1 MKEKKETEEMTN
13 FIYYMIK
20 EDLEKGLLENKCVH
34 TRFPPEPNGYLHI
47 GHAKAILL
55 NYTLA
60 QIFDGKFN
68 LRFDDTNP
76 IREEQEFVDSIME
89 DIRWLGADWGDRLF
103 FSSDYFDVKYQFAI
117 RLIEAGRAYVCDL
130 SQEEIRDYRGTL
142 TEPGKESPYRN
153 RTVKENLDLFERMRN
168 GEFADG
174 SRVLRAKI
182 DMASG
187 NLNMR
192 DPVIY
197 RILHTRHHRTGDQW
211 CIYPMYDFDHPF
223 SDALEGITHSLCSIE
238 YTDHRPLYDWIVD
251 NALELFPE
259 AVKFRS
265 RQTEFARMNL
275 TYTVMSKRK
284 LRRLVEEKYVRGW
297 DDPRMPT
304 IAGLRSRGFT
314 PAAIADF
321 QERVGVSR
329 ADSTADLALLE
340 HCIREELETTAP
352 RLMVVLDP
360 IKVVITNWPAGK
372 KEEIMMENIPG
383 NENAGTRQV
392 PFSGEIY
399 IEREDFMED
408 PPKKFFRL
416 APGKEVR
423 LKGAYIICCE
433 EVIKDTA
440 GNVTELLCSYD
451 PQTKSG
457 GDTSGKKV
465 KGVIHW
471 VSIEHAAGVKVNL
484 YDNLFTIENPETE
497 RDIDFI
503 SYINPESLEVYE
515 DVPAEPA
522 VAEANPGS
530 RFQFLR
536 KGYFYLDPLAAGDEK
551 PVFNRIVALKDSWAK
566 VKKKG

>member
-1 MKEKKETEEMTN
+1 MTEKKKPESKTN
-13 FIYYMIK
+13 FIHTMIK
-20 EDLEKGLLENKCVH
+20 EDLEKGLLKGRPVH

-55 NYTLA
+55 NYL
-60 QIFDGKFN
+60 ISRDFNGKFN

-76 IREEQEFVDSIME
+76 IKEEQEFVDSIIE
-89 DIRWLGADWGDRLF
+89 DIRWLGVDWDDRLF
-103 FSSDYFDVKYQFAI
+103 FSSDYFEVKYQFAL
-117 RLIEAGRAYVCDL
+117 RLIKANRAYVCDL
-130 SQEEIRDYRGTL
+130 SQEEIREYRGTL
-142 TEPGKESPYRN
+142 TEPGTESPYRN
-153 RTVKENLDLFERMRN
+153 RSVEENLSLFERMRA
-168 GEFADG
+168 GEFENG

-192 DPVIY
+192 DPVLY
-197 RILHTRHHRTGDQW
+197 RILHAEHHRTGDKW

-251 NALELFPE
+251 NAVELMPE
-259 AVKFRS
+259 VVKFRS
-265 RQTEFARMNL
+265 RQTEFARLNM

-284 LRRLVEEKYVRGW
+284 LRRLVEENHVDGW

-304 IAGLRSRGFT
+304 IAGLRRRGIT
-314 PAAIADF
+314 PQAIADF

-329 ADSTADLALLE
+329 AESTVDLALLE
-340 HCIREELETTAP
+340 HCIRQELETTAP

-360 IKVVITNWPAGK
+360 IKVVITNWPVGK
-372 KEEIMMENIPG
+372 TEMCEMENLPG
-383 NENAGTRQV
+383 NESTGNRRV

-399 IEREDFMED
+399 IERDDFMED

-423 LKGAYIICCE
+423 LKGAYVICCQ
-433 EVIKDTA
+433 EVIKDA
-440 GNVTELLCSYD
+440 DGNITELLCTYD
-451 PQTKSG
+451 PQTRSG
-457 GDTSGKKV
+457 ADTSGKKI

-471 VSIEHAAGVKVNL
+471 VSIEHAARITVNL
-484 YDNLFTIENPETE
+484 YDNLFTVENPEEDDEVEFTGH
-497 RDIDFI
+497 
-503 SYINPESLEVYE
+503 INPQSLVVCQ

-522 VAEANPGS
+522 VAGAAPGS

-536 KGYFYLDPLAAGDEK
+536 KAYFYLDPEASRNGT
-551 PVFNRIVALKDSWAK
+551 PVFNRIVQLRDSWAK
-566 VKKKG
+566 MKK

>member
-1 MKEKKETEEMTN
+1 MAEKTETGSMTN

-20 EDLEKGLLENKCVH
+20 EDLEKGLLKDKCVH

-60 QIFDGKFN
+60 RLFSGKFN

-76 IREEQEFVDSIME
+76 IREEQEFVDSIMA

-103 FSSDYFDVKYQFAI
+103 FSSDYFDLKYQFAV

-153 RTVKENLDLFERMRN
+153 RTVEENLELFNRMRN
-168 GEFADG
+168 GEFPDG

-182 DMASG
+182 DMFSG

-197 RILHTRHHRTGDQW
+197 RILHTPHHRSGDQW

-238 YTDHRPLYDWIVD
+238 YADHRPLYDWIVD
-251 NALELFPE
+251 NAVELFPE
-259 AVKFRS
+259 VVQFRS

-284 LRRLVEEKYVRGW
+284 LRRLVEEKYVQGW

-304 IAGLRSRGFT
+304 IAGLRKRGFT
-314 PAAIADF
+314 PDAIADF

-329 ADSTADLALLE
+329 AESTADLALLE
-340 HCIREELETTAP
+340 HCIREELEITAS
-352 RLMVVLDP
+352 RLMAVLDP
-360 IKVVITNWPAGK
+360 VKVVITNWPSGQTEMA
-372 KEEIMMENIPG
+372 EMENIPG
-383 NENAGTRQV
+383 NESAGTRQV

-416 APGKEVR
+416 APGREVR
-423 LKGAYIICCE
+423 LKGAYIIYCQ
-433 EVIKDTA
+433 EVIKDA
-440 GNVTELLCSYD
+440 GGNVTELRCSYD

-457 GDTSGKKV
+457 ADTSGKKV

-471 VSIEHAAGVKVNL
+471 VAIEHAARITANL
-484 YDNLFTIENPETE
+484 YDNLFTIENPEEE
-497 RDIDFI
+497 RDIDFTDN
-503 SYINPESLEVYE
+503 INPQSLVVCK

-522 VAEANPGS
+522 VAEAAPGS

-536 KGYFYLDPLAAGDEK
+536 KGYFYLDPKSSAAGQ
-551 PVFNRIVALKDSWAK
+551 PVFNRIVKLKDTWAK

>member
-1 MKEKKETEEMTN
+1 MTDTYAAGVKTN
-13 FIYYMIK
+13 FIYTKIK
-20 EDLEKGLLENKCVH
+20 DDLEKGFLKNRPVH

-55 NYTLA
+55 NYGIA
-60 QIFDGKFN
+60 VDFKGKFN

-76 IREEQEFVDSIME
+76 IKEEQEFVDSIIE
-89 DIRWLGADWGDRLF
+89 DIRWLGADWEDRLF
-103 FSSDYFDVKYQFAI
+103 FSSDYFEVKYQFAC

-130 SQEEIRDYRGTL
+130 SQEEIREYRGTL
-142 TEPGKESPYRN
+142 TEPGVKSPYRS
-153 RTVKENLDLFERMRN
+153 RSAAENLDLFERMRK
-168 GEFADG
+168 GEFANG

-197 RILHTRHHRTGDQW
+197 RILHAAHHRTGEKW

-223 SDALEGITHSLCSIE
+223 SDCLEGITHSLCSIE

-251 NALELFPE
+251 NAVELMPE
-259 AVKFRS
+259 AVKYRS
-265 RQTEFARMNL
+265 RQTEFARLNM

-284 LRRLVEEKYVRGW
+284 LRRLVEEKHVAGW

-304 IAGLRSRGFT
+304 IAGLRRRGIT
-314 PAAIADF
+314 PQAIADF

-329 ADSTADLALLE
+329 ADSTVDLALLE
-340 HCIREELETTAP
+340 HCIRQELETTAP
-352 RLMVVLDP
+352 RLMAVLNP
-360 IKVVITNWPAGK
+360 IRVVITNWPAGK
-372 KEEIMMENIPG
+372 TEQCEMENIPG
-383 NENAGTRQV
+383 NKSAGTRQV
-392 PFSGEIY
+392 PFSGVVY
-399 IEREDFMED
+399 IERDDFMEE

-416 APGKEVR
+416 APGREVR
-423 LKGAYIICCE
+423 LKGAYVIKCE
-433 EVIKDTA
+433 EVVKGTDGSI
-440 GNVTELLCSYD
+440 NELHCTYD

-457 GDTSGKKV
+457 ADTSGKKI

-471 VSIEHAAGVKVNL
+471 VSLEHAVKITANL
-484 YDNLFTIENPETE
+484 YDPLFTVENPEEDNEVEFTGH
-497 RDIDFI
+497 
-503 SYINPESLEVYE
+503 INPQSLIVCK

-522 VAEANPGS
+522 VAEAAPGS

-536 KGYFYLDPLAAGDEK
+536 KAYFYLDPEASSEGK
-551 PVFNRIVALKDSWAK
+551 PVFNRIVQLRDSWAK
-566 VKKKG
+566 MKK

>member
-1 MKEKKETEEMTN
+1 MSGHKKTEEMTN
-13 FIYYMIK
+13 FIYTMIK
-20 EDLEKGLLENKCVH
+20 EDLERGALGDKCVH

-47 GHAKAILL
+47 GHARAILL
-55 NYTLA
+55 NYKLA
-60 QIFDGKFN
+60 KAFDGKFN

-76 IREEQEFVDSIME
+76 IKEEQAFVDSIME
-89 DIRWLGADWGDRLF
+89 DIRWLGADWGERLF
-103 FSSDYFDVKYQFAI
+103 FSSDYFDIKYQFAV
-117 RLIEAGRAYVCDL
+117 RLVEAGLAYVCDL
-130 SQEEIRDYRGTL
+130 SQEEIRSYRGTL
-142 TEPGKESPYRN
+142 TEAGTESPYRN
-153 RTVKENLDLFERMRN
+153 RSSEENLDLFERMRK

-197 RILHTRHHRTGDQW
+197 RILHASHHRTGDQW

-238 YTDHRPLYDWIVD
+238 YADHRPLYDWIVE
-251 NALELFPE
+251 NAVNLFPE
-259 AVKFRS
+259 AVKYRS

-284 LRRLVEEKYVRGW
+284 LRRLVEENHVDGW
-297 DDPRMPT
+297 NDPRMPT
-304 IAGLRSRGFT
+304 IAGMRKRGYT
-314 PAAIADF
+314 PNSIADF
-321 QERVGVSR
+321 QERSGVSR
-329 ADSTADLALLE
+329 ADSTAELALLE

-352 RLMVVLDP
+352 RLMAVTDP
-360 IKVVITNWPAGK
+360 IKVIITNWPEAQTEMVG
-372 KEEIMMENIPG
+372 MENIPG
-383 NENAGTRQV
+383 DEAAGSRQV

-399 IEREDFMED
+399 IERDDFMEE

-416 APGKEVR
+416 APDGEVR
-423 LKGAYIICCE
+423 LKGAYVIRCD
-433 EVIKDTA
+433 EVFKDEQ
-440 GNVTELLCSYD
+440 GNITKLHCTYD
-451 PQTKSG
+451 PQTRSG
-457 GDTSGKKV
+457 ADTSGKKV

-471 VSIEHAAGVKVNL
+471 VSVEHAVRITTNL
-484 YDNLFTIENPETE
+484 YDNLFTIENPEE
-497 RDIDFI
+497 EKDVDFTLN
-503 SYINPESLEVYE
+503 INPDSLVVCK

-522 VAEANPGS
+522 VAEATPGS

-536 KGYFYLDPLAAGDEK
+536 KGYFYYDPDASEDGK
-551 PVFNRIVALKDSWAK
+551 PFFNRIVKLKDTWAK

>member
-1 MKEKKETEEMTN
+1 MAEKTKTEAMTN
-13 FIYYMIK
+13 FIYNMIK
-20 EDLEKGLLENKCVH
+20 EDLEKGVLEDKRVH

-47 GHAKAILL
+47 GHARAIIL
-55 NYTLA
+55 NYRLA
-60 QIFDGKFN
+60 KIFNGKFN

-76 IREEQEFVDSIME
+76 IKEEQEFVDSIME
-89 DIRWLGADWGDRLF
+89 DIRWLGADWEDRLF
-103 FSSDYFDVKYQFAI
+103 FSSDYFEVKYEFAV
-117 RLIEAGRAYVCDL
+117 RLIRAGRAYICDL
-130 SQEEIRDYRGTL
+130 SQEEIREYRGTL

-153 RTVKENLDLFERMRN
+153 RTVEENLDLFERMRK
-168 GEFADG
+168 GEFETG

-192 DPVIY
+192 DPVLY
-197 RILHTRHHRTGDQW
+197 RILHATHHRTGDKW

-223 SDALEGITHSLCSIE
+223 SDAHEGITHSLCSIE
-238 YTDHRPLYDWIVD
+238 YTDHRPLYDWIVE
-251 NALELFPE
+251 NALELYPE

-265 RQTEFARMNL
+265 CQTEFARLNL

-284 LRRLVEEKYVRGW
+284 LRRLVEEKFVEGW

-304 IAGLRSRGFT
+304 IAGMRRRGFT
-314 PAAIADF
+314 PASIADF

-340 HCIREELETTAP
+340 HCIRQELETSAP
-352 RLMVVLDP
+352 RLMAVLDP

-372 KEEIMMENIPG
+372 TELIETENIPG
-383 NENAGTRQV
+383 DENAGARKV
-392 PFSGEIY
+392 PFSGELY
-399 IEREDFMED
+399 IERDDFMED

-416 APGKEVR
+416 VPGREVR
-423 LKGAYIICCE
+423 LKGAYIIQCND
-433 EVIKDTA
+433 VIKDA
-440 GNVTELLCSYD
+440 EGNIIELRCSYD

-457 GDTSGKKV
+457 ADTSGKKV

-471 VSIEHAAGVKVNL
+471 ASAEHAAWIKVNL
-484 YDNLFTIENPETE
+484 YDNLFTIENPEEE
-497 RDIDFI
+497 RDLDFTDN
-503 SYINPESLEVYE
+503 INPQSLVVLE

-522 VAEANPGS
+522 VVEATPGS

-536 KGYFYLDPLAAGDEK
+536 KGYFYYDPAAASVSK
-551 PVFNRIVALKDSWAK
+551 PAFNRIVPLKDSWAK
-566 VKKKG
+566 VKQKS